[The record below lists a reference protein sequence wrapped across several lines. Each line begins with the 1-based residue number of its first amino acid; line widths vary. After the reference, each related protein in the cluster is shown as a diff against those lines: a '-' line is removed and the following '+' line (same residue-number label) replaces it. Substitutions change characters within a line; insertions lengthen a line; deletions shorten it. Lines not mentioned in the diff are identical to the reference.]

1 MHPHFEG
8 KVPCGI
14 DGCSSTPASY
24 EGLRQHMHRYHRE
37 LLNESTIPGVTVAVT
52 DDNNESYQSTSCN
65 LMEVDQIIVNP
76 PSISLPPEM
85 PARLGAQFILQTR
98 DGRKLTQV
106 ATNGIIQMYYF

>member
-14 DGCSSTPASY
+14 DGCPSTPASY

-37 LLNESTIPGVTVAVT
+37 LLSESTIPGVTVAVT

-85 PARLGAQFILQTR
+85 PARLGAQFILKTR
-98 DGRKLTQV
+98 DERKLTQV